1 MKKIIALVFIM
12 VAVTTIHAQGFHMGV
27 KAGANLNK
35 MDGESFNSNFRLGYE
50 LGGFAEIDFS
60 KSIGIQPELL
70 FDQTNTTVTNSGSQ
84 IFNVNSGDNIQ
95 LNYLSIPVLLKIN
108 TGLLTIHLGP
118 QYSILINNHKTTL
131 QNSQDAF
138 KSGNFAVI
146 AGLQLNLQLLKI
158 YARYTVGLSDI
169 NDIGSQNKLTS
180 QQIQFG
186 LGLRVF

>member
-169 NDIGSQNKLTS
+169 NDIGSQNKWTS

>member
-84 IFNVNSGDNIQ
+84 IFNVNTGDNIE

-169 NDIGSQNKLTS
+169 NDIGSQNKWTS